1 MTVARPGAAVLRWLL
16 ASDEVRKPVPHDRQR
31 RGIPHALLLATGK
44 GTADVC
50 GTVEIARNGKPV
62 EELTLT

>member
-1 MTVARPGAAVLRWLL
+1 
-16 ASDEVRKPVPHDRQR
+16 
-31 RGIPHALLLATGK
+31 LATGK